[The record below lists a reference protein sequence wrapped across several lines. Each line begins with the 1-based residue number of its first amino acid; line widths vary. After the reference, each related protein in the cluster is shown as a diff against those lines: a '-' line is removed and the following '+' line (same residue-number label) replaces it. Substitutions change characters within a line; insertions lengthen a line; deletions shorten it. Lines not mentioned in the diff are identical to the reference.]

1 MTESSTIKTPRWQ
14 SAWITGAS
22 QGIGRALAQELARSC
37 AAVAISARDAQVL
50 AELEATQ
57 SRLAAYP
64 LDVADTAATSTTIN
78 AIEAAQGPID
88 LAILSAGTY
97 QPLPGGVGDPALFR
111 RHMEVNYMGVV
122 NALMVL
128 LPKMQ
133 QRGRGQIAIMGSVAG
148 YRGLPQAAAYGPTKA
163 ALISL
168 AETLRL
174 ELDGSGVDIRLI
186 NPGFVA
192 TRLTAKNDFDM
203 PAIMTPEQAAERILH
218 GLNGSAFEIS
228 FPRRFVAWLKFGRLL
243 PYRLWFPLARRMVK

>member
-1 MTESSTIKTPRWQ
+1 MTESNAINAPRRQ
-14 SAWITGAS
+14 SAWVTGAS
-22 QGIGRALAQELARSC
+22 QGIGRALARELARST
-37 AAVAISARDAQVL
+37 AAVAISSRDARTL
-50 AELEATQ
+50 AELEADQ
-57 SRLAAYP
+57 PRLAAFP
-64 LDVADTAATSTTIN
+64 LDVTDTVDTAATVD

-97 QPLPGGVGDPALFR
+97 QPLPGGIDDPALFR

-122 NALMVL
+122 NALMTL
-128 LPKMQ
+128 LPRMQ
-133 QRGRGQIAIMGSVAG
+133 QRGGGQIAIMGSVAG
-148 YRGLPQAAAYGPTKA
+148 YRGLPKAAAYGPTKA

-168 AETLRL
+168 AETLRV

-203 PAIMTPEQAAERILH
+203 PAIMTPEQAAKHIVH
-218 GLNGSAFEIS
+218 GLNGSAFEIA

-243 PYRLWFPLARRMVK
+243 PYRLWFPLARRMTG